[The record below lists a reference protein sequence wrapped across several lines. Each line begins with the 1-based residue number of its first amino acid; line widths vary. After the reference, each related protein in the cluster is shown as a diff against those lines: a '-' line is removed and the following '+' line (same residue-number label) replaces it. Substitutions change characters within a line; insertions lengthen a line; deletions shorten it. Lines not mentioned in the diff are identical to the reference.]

1 MISKDVLDYL
11 DDYDKPFSKK
21 RELINSLD
29 LNYSD
34 IFTLMER
41 YSDNSRMY
49 GFLHSLIYYS
59 DSSLTEQIKKQKRK
73 SKERCKKEINKYM
86 KRRNDYD

>member
-59 DSSLTEQIKKQKRK
+59 DSILTEQIKKQKRK